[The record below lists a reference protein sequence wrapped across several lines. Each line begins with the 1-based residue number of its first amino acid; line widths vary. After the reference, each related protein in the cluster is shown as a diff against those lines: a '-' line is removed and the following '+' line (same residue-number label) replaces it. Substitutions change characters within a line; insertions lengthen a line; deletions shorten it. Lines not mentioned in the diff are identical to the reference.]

1 MTLPRRRDPIS
12 IESAAR
18 RAAPNQFN
26 LVDSLARLLL
36 HFRCAAPQ
44 TAILCCVLLCACLKT
59 VNLVRA
65 ESFEGNRIVD
75 ISSLSC
81 ADLLR
86 MPLPEA
92 LIVVGWIGGF
102 YAGLKNDSKVNV
114 LMFAE
119 DADQIIALCR
129 KNESTSVMTLVERTF
144 GLVRPPRP

>member
-1 MTLPRRRDPIS
+1 MTLPRRCPIS
-12 IESAAR
+12 IKSAAKR
-18 RAAPNQFN
+18 GAPIQFN
-26 LVDSLARLLL
+26 RLVDSLARGLL
-36 HFRCAAPQ
+36 HLRCVAQQ
-44 TAILCCVLLCACLKT
+44 TAFLCCVLLCVSLGT

-65 ESFEGNRIVD
+65 ESLEGNRIVD

-81 ADLLR
+81 GELLQ
-86 MPLPEA
+86 MPLPQA

-102 YAGLKNDSKVNV
+102 YAGLKNDSRVDI
-114 LMFAE
+114 LMFAG